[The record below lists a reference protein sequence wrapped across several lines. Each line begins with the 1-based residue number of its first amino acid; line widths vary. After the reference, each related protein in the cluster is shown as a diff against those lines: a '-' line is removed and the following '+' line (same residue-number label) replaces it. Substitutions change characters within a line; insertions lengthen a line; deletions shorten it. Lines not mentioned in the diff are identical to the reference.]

1 MDEID
6 EAELIGAARSGAVID
21 GVLGDRALG
30 DGARGDGAANDAR
43 RAVRATL
50 LRRCCHELRD
60 QIDPRGLRLRNVVV
74 LGSLDL
80 AGLQVPFPLRFEGC
94 EFDSPLLV
102 EGAELF
108 ELSLT
113 GCPRLPGLLGN
124 GLRLRRDLDLSRS
137 RIVGALWTSASTS
150 KRAAVWL
157 CESEIGGR
165 LICLDATIDAE
176 GDRAIQAD
184 RIVVGGAVRLIHQF
198 SARGEIRM
206 IGARIG
212 GSVDITGARIEAT
225 DGPAI
230 DLGGATVAGNVFVIE
245 DPSGRRPV
253 IRGRFDMDSGRIAGR
268 FVIRNATLEPRADE
282 SMGSI
287 YAKST
292 SVATTIS
299 AERLSVGADVMLA
312 GRCEVTGSI
321 DLSMG
326 DLSSVSVGG
335 DCALRTPGRTA
346 LDLTNAEISGTFRL
360 HRRAVIEG
368 TLRLE
373 GAVIRGSLGLH
384 GQLSRPE
391 NRSLVGGS
399 AMTVNGDVYLDRLRA
414 AGGRI
419 NFRSATLG
427 SVFADH
433 CELHNPG
440 AYSLSLNQATV
451 KGSVR
456 LAGGFSSVGL
466 VVLNRCLI
474 EGRLQLAGSFA
485 CPAPTPANEHGH
497 AIEAVSTTARGGIDL
512 GWKKVSPSVDFTDA
526 STTFLA
532 DDPATW
538 PERFAIAGLNYERFE
553 SPQGTKLNRVW
564 DEGARSAWLGRQ
576 AEFESGPYEQ
586 AAKVFR
592 QHGYTT
598 EAEHIL
604 IAQRRHA
611 GQVRRPHVIWPRR
624 LIDAI
629 YATIG
634 YGYRPSRVLWVLAA
648 LLVLVIASLEIPAAQ
663 ATLRANNGN
672 GQVYATN
679 GLLIGS
685 ARPVGTRT
693 PAGTRPAPGGSGS
706 VRADSCGDGEVRCF
720 SPVLYAIDT
729 VVPLISLDQR
739 TTWFPDPYVR
749 GGQLM
754 LWWLNLATLL
764 GWLLSSIF
772 VLSLARLSRSPAAP

>member
-6 EAELIGAARSGAVID
+6 EAELVGAGRSGAV
-21 GVLGDRALG
+21 VE
-30 DGARGDGAANDAR
+30 GAAGDVR
-43 RAVRATL
+43 RAVRAAL
-50 LRRCCHELRD
+50 LRKCCHELRD

-80 AGLQVPFPLRFEGC
+80 AGLQVPFPLRFEDC

-212 GSVDITGARIEAT
+212 GSLDITGARIEAT
-225 DGPAI
+225 DGPAF
-230 DLGGATVAGNVFVIE
+230 DLGGATIAGNVFVIE
-245 DPSGRRPV
+245 DPSGRRPF
-253 IRGRFDMDSGRIAGR
+253 IRGRFDMGSGRIAGR
-268 FVIRNATLEPRADE
+268 FVIRNATLEARADE

-292 SVATTIS
+292 TVATTIS

-312 GRCEVTGSI
+312 GRCEVKGCI

-346 LDLTNAEISGTFRL
+346 LDLTNAEIRGTFRL

-373 GAVIRGSLGLH
+373 GAIIRGSLGLH
-384 GQLSRPE
+384 GQMSRPE
-391 NRSLVGGS
+391 NKSLVGAS
-399 AMTVNGDVYLDRLRA
+399 ALTVDGDVYLDRLRA
-414 AGGRI
+414 DGGAGQLPQRHAGQPVRRPLRAAQPRRVLAQPQPGHGQGICTAGGQLLLDR
-419 NFRSATLG
+419 
-427 SVFADH
+427 
-433 CELHNPG
+433 
-440 AYSLSLNQATV
+440 
-451 KGSVR
+451 
-456 LAGGFSSVGL
+456 AGGAEPVPHRGPAPAP
-466 VVLNRCLI
+466 
-474 EGRLQLAGSFA
+474 GGSFV
-485 CPAPTPANEHGH
+485 CPSPTPANEHGH
-497 AIEAVSTTARGGIDL
+497 AIEAISATARGGIDL

-526 STTFLA
+526 TTTFLA

-538 PERFAIAGLNYERFE
+538 PERFAIAGLTYERFE
-553 SPQGTKLNRVW
+553 SPQGAKLTASGTGREVGLAGPPDRVRVRPVRTGR
-564 DEGARSAWLGRQ
+564 EGLPAARVHDRGRAHPHRPAQ
-576 AEFESGPYEQ
+576 ARP
-586 AAKVFR
+586 
-592 QHGYTT
+592 
-598 EAEHIL
+598 
-604 IAQRRHA
+604 A
-611 GQVRRPHVIWPRR
+611 GQPAARRVAAARHRRRLRDHRLRVPAVAGAVGAGRAARPGHRLARDSRRPGHAAGQQRQRAGVRDERPADR
-624 LIDAI
+624 L
-629 YATIG
+629 
-634 YGYRPSRVLWVLAA
+634 RPSG
-648 LLVLVIASLEIPAAQ
+648 
-663 ATLRANNGN
+663 RA
-672 GQVYATN
+672 
-679 GLLIGS
+679 S
-685 ARPVGTRT
+685 ARR
-693 PAGTRPAPGGSGS
+693 
-706 VRADSCGDGEVRCF
+706 
-720 SPVLYAIDT
+720 
-729 VVPLISLDQR
+729 
-739 TTWFPDPYVR
+739 
-749 GGQLM
+749 
-754 LWWLNLATLL
+754 
-764 GWLLSSIF
+764 
-772 VLSLARLSRSPAAP
+772 PAAPRCGPTHAATERCAASALCCTRSTPWSR

>member
-1 MDEID
+1 
-6 EAELIGAARSGAVID
+6 
-21 GVLGDRALG
+21 
-30 DGARGDGAANDAR
+30 
-43 RAVRATL
+43 
-50 LRRCCHELRD
+50 
-60 QIDPRGLRLRNVVV
+60 
-74 LGSLDL
+74 
-80 AGLQVPFPLRFEGC
+80 
-94 EFDSPLLV
+94 
-102 EGAELF
+102 
-108 ELSLT
+108 
-113 GCPRLPGLLGN
+113 
-124 GLRLRRDLDLSRS
+124 
-137 RIVGALWTSASTS
+137 
-150 KRAAVWL
+150 
-157 CESEIGGR
+157 
-165 LICLDATIDAE
+165 
-176 GDRAIQAD
+176 
-184 RIVVGGAVRLIHQF
+184 
-198 SARGEIRM
+198 
-206 IGARIG
+206 
-212 GSVDITGARIEAT
+212 
-225 DGPAI
+225 
-230 DLGGATVAGNVFVIE
+230 
-245 DPSGRRPV
+245 
-253 IRGRFDMDSGRIAGR
+253 
-268 FVIRNATLEPRADE
+268 
-282 SMGSI
+282 
-287 YAKST
+287 
-292 SVATTIS
+292 
-299 AERLSVGADVMLA
+299 MLA
-312 GRCEVTGSI
+312 GRCEVTGCI

-391 NRSLVGGS
+391 NKSLVGGS
-399 AMTVNGDVYLDRLRA
+399 AMTVDGDVYLDRLRA
-414 AGGRI
+414 DGGRI

-433 CELHNPG
+433 CELRNPD
-440 AYSLSLNQATV
+440 AYSLSLNQATI

-474 EGRLQLAGSFA
+474 EGRLQLAARSCA
-485 CPAPTPANEHGH
+485 RRPPRPT
-497 AIEAVSTTARGGIDL
+497 STGTRSRRYRPPRAA
-512 GWKKVSPSVDFTDA
+512 A
-526 STTFLA
+526 STWA
-532 DDPATW
+532 GSRSRPAWTS
-538 PERFAIAGLNYERFE
+538 PMRPPRSSPMTRRPGRERFAIAGLTYERFE

-629 YATIG
+629 YSTIG

-679 GLLIGS
+679 GLVIGS

-693 PAGTRPAPGGSGS
+693 PRVRRQRLGAASIHAATGKYAASARSCTRSTP
-706 VRADSCGDGEVRCF
+706 
-720 SPVLYAIDT
+720 
-729 VVPLISLDQR
+729 
-739 TTWFPDPYVR
+739 W
-749 GGQLM
+749 
-754 LWWLNLATLL
+754 
-764 GWLLSSIF
+764 
-772 VLSLARLSRSPAAP
+772 SR

>member
-6 EAELIGAARSGAVID
+6 EAELVGAGRSGAV
-21 GVLGDRALG
+21 VE
-30 DGARGDGAANDAR
+30 GAAGDVR
-43 RAVRATL
+43 RAVQATL
-50 LRRCCHELRD
+50 LRKCCHELRD

-287 YAKST
+287 YAKLT
-292 SVATTIS
+292 TVATTIS

-312 GRCEVTGSI
+312 GRCEVKGCI

-346 LDLTNAEISGTFRL
+346 LDLTNAGISGTFRL

-391 NRSLVGGS
+391 NKSLVGGS
-399 AMTVNGDVYLDRLRA
+399 AMTVHGDVYLDRLRA
-414 AGGRI
+414 DDGRI

-433 CELHNPG
+433 CELRNPD
-440 AYSLSLNQATV
+440 AYSLSLNQATI

-474 EGRLQLAGSFA
+474 EGRLSWPARSCARRPPRPTSTGTRSRRYRPPRAAASTWAGSRSR
-485 CPAPTPANEHGH
+485 PAWTSRMRPPRSSPMTRRPGPSA
-497 AIEAVSTTARGGIDL
+497 
-512 GWKKVSPSVDFTDA
+512 SPS
-526 STTFLA
+526 
-532 DDPATW
+532 PA
-538 PERFAIAGLNYERFE
+538 
-553 SPQGTKLNRVW
+553 
-564 DEGARSAWLGRQ
+564 
-576 AEFESGPYEQ
+576 
-586 AAKVFR
+586 
-592 QHGYTT
+592 
-598 EAEHIL
+598 
-604 IAQRRHA
+604 
-611 GQVRRPHVIWPRR
+611 
-624 LIDAI
+624 
-629 YATIG
+629 
-634 YGYRPSRVLWVLAA
+634 
-648 LLVLVIASLEIPAAQ
+648 
-663 ATLRANNGN
+663 
-672 GQVYATN
+672 
-679 GLLIGS
+679 
-685 ARPVGTRT
+685 
-693 PAGTRPAPGGSGS
+693 
-706 VRADSCGDGEVRCF
+706 
-720 SPVLYAIDT
+720 
-729 VVPLISLDQR
+729 
-739 TTWFPDPYVR
+739 
-749 GGQLM
+749 
-754 LWWLNLATLL
+754 
-764 GWLLSSIF
+764 
-772 VLSLARLSRSPAAP
+772 